1 MEYLLGIDLGGT
13 CIKWVAVTADGET
26 LARAQVDFAADQPQ
40 QWAATIRALV
50 VRVAKERGVAPARIG
65 LSAPGLAAA
74 DNRSIA
80 YMPGRLH
87 GLEGFDWT
95 SFLEAPLPVLVL
107 NDAHAALVGEAW
119 LGAARTYR
127 NVILLTL
134 GTGVGGA
141 AMLDGRLLQG
151 TIGRAGHF
159 GHAGFDLDGP
169 PDICGMPGSL
179 EVAIGNC
186 TIDGRS
192 AGRFATTH
200 SLIAAYR
207 AGDAF

>member
-1 MEYLLGIDLGGT
+1 MKFVLGIDLGGT
-13 CIKWVAVTADGET
+13 CIKWVAVTPEGET
-26 LARAQVDFAADQPQ
+26 LSREQVDFDAAEPQ
-40 QWAATIRALV
+40 QWATRIRELII
-50 VRVAKERGVAPARIG
+50 RRETEHGSAPVRIG

-80 YMPGRLH
+80 HMPGRLH

-95 SFLEAPLPVLVL
+95 SFLEAPAPVPVL